1 MIKLGWKNLEGRRIP
16 QTEAYITKALQGKF
30 PENIIKQNVCN
41 RKQRK
46 LSTEDNNL
54 VLMLSKPNTNA
65 MKKSFSYAAATIWNS
80 QDITIG
86 KEVLGQ

>member
-1 MIKLGWKNLEGRRIP
+1 MFVTVNR
-16 QTEAYITKALQGKF
+16 
-30 PENIIKQNVCN
+30 ENYQL
-41 RKQRK
+41 R
-46 LSTEDNNL
+46 DNNL

-65 MKKSFSYAAATIWNS
+65 MKRSFSYPAAKIWNS